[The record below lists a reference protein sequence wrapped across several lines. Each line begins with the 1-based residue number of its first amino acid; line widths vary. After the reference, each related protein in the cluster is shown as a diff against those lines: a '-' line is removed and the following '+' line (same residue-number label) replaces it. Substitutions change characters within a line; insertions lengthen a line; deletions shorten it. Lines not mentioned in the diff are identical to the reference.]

1 MSESNFRQLFA
12 LVIFYILLSK
22 NTKMLVQNVEHVIIA
37 IIKNSEEDKN
47 MNLEIL
53 NMHRHEQQVVE
64 EMKNHTD
71 LFCEEKISDQIAV
84 VELKKTDREGYFI
97 HGEDGRYVIEYKCIP
112 DMCRALLLLSG
123 MEYQLQQE
131 IREKCIFGDFGIM
144 LDLSRNAV
152 LKVETI
158 RQMICYAACLGY
170 KFVGL
175 YMEDTFF
182 VEEEPYFGYMRGRI
196 THEEIRGLDSYAKVF
211 GIELRPYIQTLA
223 HLNQIARYERY
234 DRIIDTKDILLVGD
248 EHTEEFLNHVIK
260 NISECFSSGFINIG
274 MDEAELL
281 GAGKYL
287 TKNGFKKK
295 SELMM
300 AHLTMVLKICR
311 KYHLRPQMW
320 SDMFAHMLDNG
331 DNNFTIPDELQIV
344 YWDYYSTEEKR
355 YNDNFEKL
363 LSISSR
369 LGFAGGA
376 WKWTGFVPHNAYS
389 ILAGKASMKS
399 CKEHGIDSYTVTC
412 WGDDGA
418 EASCFCVL
426 PTFFKDASVA
436 YESQMSDGAFE
447 KLTGY
452 KFSEF
457 MKIDLVNPYLEDGKI
472 HNNCS
477 KYLLYNDPLI
487 GTFDSVVKEDTTT
500 RFGQAEIYMA
510 QAASH
515 GHLAYM
521 FTNMQMLC
529 RVLRH
534 KADLGIRIRKAYT
547 EGKKEELLA
556 VAEKDIPVI
565 RRYLDTFYDAFEKQW
580 KKESKSFGFEI
591 QTIRI
596 GGLDRR
602 LSDTARLLKQYVN
615 GEIAC
620 IEELEE
626 TYQPF
631 CYFEKNNI
639 EELNYNLWSDIVSPS
654 VIG

>member
-1 MSESNFRQLFA
+1 
-12 LVIFYILLSK
+12 
-22 NTKMLVQNVEHVIIA
+22 
-37 IIKNSEEDKN
+37 
-47 MNLEIL
+47 
-53 NMHRHEQQVVE
+53 
-64 EMKNHTD
+64 
-71 LFCEEKISDQIAV
+71 
-84 VELKKTDREGYFI
+84 
-97 HGEDGRYVIEYKCIP
+97 
-112 DMCRALLLLSG
+112 
-123 MEYQLQQE
+123 
-131 IREKCIFGDFGIM
+131 
-144 LDLSRNAV
+144 
-152 LKVETI
+152 
-158 RQMICYAACLGY
+158 MICYAACLGY

-182 VEEEPYFGYMRGRI
+182 VEEEPYLGYMRGRM
-196 THEEIRGLDSYAKVF
+196 THEEIRELDSYAKEF

-248 EHTEEFLNHVIK
+248 EHTEEFLDHVIK
-260 NISECFSSGFINIG
+260 NISECFSADFINIG

-300 AHLTMVLKICR
+300 AHLAMVLKLCR

-320 SDMFAHMLDNG
+320 SDMFVHMLDNG
-331 DNNFTIPDELQIV
+331 DSSFTIPEELQIV

-355 YNDNFEKL
+355 YNDNFEKQL
-363 LSISSR
+363 PISSR

-418 EASCFCVL
+418 EASCFSVL
-426 PTFFKDASVA
+426 PTFFKDASAA
-436 YESQMSDGAFE
+436 YESQMVDRAFE

-457 MKIDLVNPYLEDGKI
+457 MKIDLVNPYLEDEKI

-487 GTFDSVVKEDTTT
+487 GTFDSVVKKDTTA
-500 RFGQAEIYMA
+500 RFAQAEIHMGE
-510 QAASH
+510 AASH
-515 GHLAYM
+515 GRLAYM
-521 FTNMQMLC
+521 FSNMQLLC
-529 RVLRH
+529 RVLKH

-547 EGKKEELLA
+547 DGEKEELL
-556 VAEKDIPVI
+556 VIAEEDIPVI
-565 RRYLDTFYDAFEKQW
+565 RRELDVFYEVFEKQW
-580 KKESKSFGFEI
+580 KTENKVFGFEI

-602 LSDTARLLKQYVN
+602 LSDTARILRQYVK
-615 GEIAC
+615 GEVNC

-626 TYQPF
+626 KCLPF
-631 CYFEKNNI
+631 SYFEKNNI